1 MPYLTLAGVKF
12 VLKNETLLP
21 ANFLASLRV
30 FQVDTAP
37 GSQPITI
44 EVVKAA
50 PPNGEAVFCSTSMR
64 VSSVGNA
71 NSSGRLFVV
80 PQDKSCALLADGN
93 AWTVYVDG
101 ETDATDSLRVLF
113 RMAFEQHVASLG
125 VLSLHACAFVY
136 GGKAYCTTGKSG
148 AGKSTLAGNV
158 RKAFEGVWMLNGD
171 RPIVREENGT
181 FIAYGAPWSGK
192 ENIFINDSRP
202 LGAVIEVKKCGVDK
216 LYRLPPK
223 RAAKLL
229 MKRVSLPLWDSGA
242 VGDVI
247 ATISRAAERVP
258 VFRMYCKNDV
268 SAGET
273 LLAALEHPEQVILL
287 PEGEDTMKIKKNFV
301 MRKML
306 DEYIVVPVGADSAA
320 AQGAIML
327 NEVGA
332 FLWEKMTEETTR
344 ELLLEQLLAEF
355 EVEKEVASADLDEFL
370 QTLRDANVLE

>member
-181 FIAYGAPWSGK
+181 
-192 ENIFINDSRP
+192 
-202 LGAVIEVKKCGVDK
+202 
-216 LYRLPPK
+216 
-223 RAAKLL
+223 
-229 MKRVSLPLWDSGA
+229 
-242 VGDVI
+242 
-247 ATISRAAERVP
+247 
-258 VFRMYCKNDV
+258 
-268 SAGET
+268 
-273 LLAALEHPEQVILL
+273 LL
-287 PEGEDTMKIKKNFV
+287 PTARRGAEKKTS
-301 MRKML
+301 L
-306 DEYIVVPVGADSAA
+306 STIPVRWARSSRSKSAVWTSCTA
-320 AQGAIML
+320 C
-327 NEVGA
+327 
-332 FLWEKMTEETTR
+332 R
-344 ELLLEQLLAEF
+344 P
-355 EVEKEVASADLDEFL
+355 SA
-370 QTLRDANVLE
+370 RRSC